1 MKNIALPIL
10 AFLVTVVFSY
20 GQIPDQNPNYQTS
33 LDIYTKKLLDSGNTT
48 MSTTVQD
55 TYKAIDEWQDKKDRK
70 IENDRLS
77 RQYRQE
83 RRLARINRPNYYSNR
98 YAYAPNVYGN
108 FPNRNYNQGFGYG
121 NGYGNNFGYGYGQY
135 NGYGYGNTYGYG
147 NRNGY
152 GSNAAY
158 CLPYSYPGN
167 FRLGASVRL
176 GRNVWLGF

>member
-10 AFLVTVVFSY
+10 VFLVTVIFSY
-20 GQIPDQNPNYQTS
+20 GQIRDQNPNYQSS
-33 LDIYTKKLLDSGNTT
+33 LDIYTKKLQDSGNTT

-83 RRLARINRPNYYSNR
+83 RRLARINRPSYYSNR
-98 YAYAPNVYGN
+98 YAYAPNGYGN
-108 FPNRNYNQGFGYG
+108 NNLGFGYNNNYGYGQYNNGFGYG
-121 NGYGNNFGYGYGQY
+121 NGYGNRNAYY
-135 NGYGYGNTYGYG
+135 NTSAY
-147 NRNGY
+147 NR
-152 GSNAAY
+152 
-158 CLPYSYPGN
+158 PYSYPLN
-167 FRLGASVRL
+167 YRLGGSVRI

>member
-1 MKNIALPIL
+1 MKNIALLIL
-10 AFLVTVVFSY
+10 AFWFTVGFSSA
-20 GQIPDQNPNYQTS
+20 QNPDQNPNYQTS

-83 RRLARINRPNYYSNR
+83 RRLARINRPSYYSNP
-98 YAYAPNVYGN
+98 YAYSPNIYGN
-108 FPNRNYNQGFGYG
+108 FPNRNYNLGFGYNNGYG
-121 NGYGNNFGYGYGQY
+121 NGYGNGYSYG
-135 NGYGYGNTYGYG
+135 NGYGNTGYC
-147 NRNGY
+147 NPSPYYR
-152 GSNAAY
+152 
-158 CLPYSYPGN
+158 PYSYPLN
-167 FRLGASVRL
+167 YRISASVRI